1 MPLSLTP
8 VAPTADAPLSIEF
21 DGILPDR
28 LEGLSID
35 AIRHLPVLADGVP
48 RPLADLFVVAGDG
61 GDGLIICNGD
71 FSRVHRLA
79 AGMRR
84 GTMHVR
90 GSVGRHAAEGMSGGT
105 LTVEGDAGDWL
116 AAALAGGSVRVEGN
130 AGDNAAAALPGSRSG
145 VSGGIVVINGAAG
158 GLAGARMRRGVL
170 AIGGGCGEG
179 AAFELLAGTVIVAG
193 RVGRR
198 CGTGM
203 RRGSFVALSSQPDL
217 PPTFRRGATWSPG
230 FLPLLAGRLAAAGFR
245 DAAAGNG
252 APAPS
257 GASSGSWSGAWQQ
270 WHGDV
275 LAGGRGEVF
284 HRPAC

>member
-21 DGILPDR
+21 DGIVPDR
-28 LEGLSID
+28 VAGLPIA
-35 AIRHLPVLADGVP
+35 AIGRLPVLADGAP

-61 GDGLIICNGD
+61 GDGLIICDGD

-79 AGMRR
+79 AGMCR
-84 GTMHVR
+84 GAMHVR
-90 GSVGRHAAEGMSGGT
+90 GPVGRHAAEGMSGGT
-105 LTVEGDAGDWL
+105 LTVDGDAGDWL
-116 AAALAGGSVRVEGN
+116 AAALAGGAVRVAGN
-130 AGDNAAAALPGSRSG
+130 AGDNAAAALPGSRAG
-145 VSGGIVVINGAAG
+145 VSGGMVVINGSVGA
-158 GLAGARMRRGVL
+158 LAGARMRRGVL

-193 RVGRR
+193 RVGPRS
-198 CGTGM
+198 GMGM
-203 RRGSFVALSSQPDL
+203 RRGSLVALSSPPEL

-245 DAAAGNG
+245 GAAAGD
-252 APAPS
+252 
-257 GASSGSWSGAWQQ
+257 GASAWGGPWQQ
-270 WHGDV
+270 WHGDL

-284 HRPAC
+284 HRPAR